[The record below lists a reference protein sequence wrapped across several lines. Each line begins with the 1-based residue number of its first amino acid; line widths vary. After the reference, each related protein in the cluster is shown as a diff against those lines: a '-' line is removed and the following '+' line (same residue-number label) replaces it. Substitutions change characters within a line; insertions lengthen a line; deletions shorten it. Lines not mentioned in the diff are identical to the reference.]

1 MGKLKEHIM
10 KLAEEKGVDFEDIT
24 NEDLKNSLLV
34 ITKTPYD
41 LDMKTEPIQFGFKSE
56 VINNGVCIYFRR
68 GYSSTMEIFHQES
81 IKDFMKKA
89 INKDLRK
96 PLN

>member
-1 MGKLKEHIM
+1 MGKLKEHVM

-41 LDMKTEPIQFGFKSE
+41 LDMKTEPIQFDFKSE

-68 GYSSTMEIFHQES
+68 GYSSNISQFHQES
-81 IKDFMKKA
+81 IKDFMKKS
-89 INKDLRK
+89 IGKDLRK
-96 PLN
+96 SIN

>member
-10 KLAEEKGVDFEDIT
+10 KLADEMGVNFEDIT
-24 NEDLKNSLLV
+24 NDDLKKSLQ
-34 ITKTPYD
+34 ITSKTPYD
-41 LDMKTEPIQFGFKSE
+41 LDIKTEPIQLGFKSE

-81 IKDFMKKA
+81 IQDFMRSA

-96 PLN
+96 AVN